1 MESSVKVA
9 VNVRPLN
16 NEEVSKGRTDCVD
29 FILGGPQVKIGTS
42 SFTFDYVYGNKA
54 STSSLSSIYGDC
66 VAPLGDALFDGYN
79 AAVLAYGQTGSGK
92 TYTMGTNY
100 NGDGSTSGII
110 PQVMNSIFSKIE
122 EKKEA
127 REFLIK
133 VSFIEI
139 YREQVYDLLKPKL
152 STYKRKRTG
161 PAKAPLRIRESKGVF
176 IIPDVTEPV
185 VSTKQDMASFLSQGS
200 SERFTGSTNMNS
212 ESSRSHAI
220 FTISM
225 EQRRSTCIPGDDPGD
240 GILRAKLL
248 LVDLAGSESADT
260 SGTDGLRQKEGSKIN
275 RGLLALGKVISELG
289 NKKKSKE
296 GRHVSYNDSNLTR
309 LLKDSLGGNSKT
321 VMIACVSPA
330 DTNAKVMRSTL
341 D

>member
-110 PQVMNSIFSKIE
+110 PQ
-122 EKKEA
+122 
-127 REFLIK
+127 
-133 VSFIEI
+133 I

-260 SGTDGLRQKEGSKIN
+260 SGTDGLRQKEGS
-275 RGLLALGKVISELG
+275 
-289 NKKKSKE
+289 
-296 GRHVSYNDSNLTR
+296 
-309 LLKDSLGGNSKT
+309 
-321 VMIACVSPA
+321 
-330 DTNAKVMRSTL
+330 
-341 D
+341 

>member
-29 FILGGPQVKIGTS
+29 FILGGPQ
-42 SFTFDYVYGNKA
+42 
-54 STSSLSSIYGDC
+54 
-66 VAPLGDALFDGYN
+66 
-79 AAVLAYGQTGSGK
+79 TGSGK

-110 PQVMNSIFSKIE
+110 PQ
-122 EKKEA
+122 
-127 REFLIK
+127 
-133 VSFIEI
+133 I
-139 YREQVYDLLKPKL
+139 YREQVKDLLKPKL

-200 SERFTGSTNMNS
+200 SERVTGSTNMNS

-240 GILRAKLL
+240 G
-248 LVDLAGSESADT
+248 SESADT

-275 RGLLALGKVISELG
+275 RGLLALGK
-289 NKKKSKE
+289 
-296 GRHVSYNDSNLTR
+296 
-309 LLKDSLGGNSKT
+309 DSLGGNSKT

-330 DTNAKVMRSTL
+330 DTNAKVTRSTL
-341 D
+341 DYASRARNIQNKATVRTINHTAQMQRKDKISVLQARNDELELKLHHAQVEKDELELKLHHAQKRKVLC

>member
-29 FILGGPQVKIGTS
+29 FILGGPQVKTGTS

-66 VAPLGDALFDGYN
+66 VAPLVDALFDGYN
-79 AAVLAYGQTGSGK
+79 ATVLAYGQTGSGK

-161 PAKAPLRIRESKGVF
+161 PAKAPPRI
-176 IIPDVTEPV
+176 
-185 VSTKQDMASFLSQGS
+185 
-200 SERFTGSTNMNS
+200 
-212 ESSRSHAI
+212 
-220 FTISM
+220 
-225 EQRRSTCIPGDDPGD
+225 
-240 GILRAKLL
+240 
-248 LVDLAGSESADT
+248 
-260 SGTDGLRQKEGSKIN
+260 
-275 RGLLALGKVISELG
+275 
-289 NKKKSKE
+289 
-296 GRHVSYNDSNLTR
+296 
-309 LLKDSLGGNSKT
+309 
-321 VMIACVSPA
+321 
-330 DTNAKVMRSTL
+330 
-341 D
+341 